1 MDIFQSAVASV
12 GGGDV
17 MTNQAQR
24 DISKKPDSLP
34 ASEWD
39 YRTIKEFVEASPARQ
54 ISASDLL
61 EHVIA
66 RIEALD
72 RGHKSSDL
80 ILRIAR

>member
-1 MDIFQSAVASV
+1 
-12 GGGDV
+12 

-24 DISKKPDSLP
+24 DISQKPDSLP

-39 YRTIKEFVEASPARQ
+39 YRMIKGFVDASHARQ
-54 ISASDLL
+54 ISVSELL
-61 EHVIA
+61 EHTIA

-80 ILRIAR
+80 ILRIGRRSLLLNF